1 MKLALIGLILMQVL
15 ATCAPDYSRP
25 DAALPPVYRDQ
36 PPAAAT
42 QASLGDLGWWQ
53 LFKDPQLLALLRTAV
68 AQNQDIN
75 VAAQRVQEAQAQLTI
90 TAANLYPNV
99 NAVFSAQYS
108 QTNGQRSLITPKST
122 FSPNGLLALSYE
134 FDFFGK
140 YRSATAAARAQS
152 LQATYAQETVM
163 AAVVASTASLY
174 FQILE
179 LDNELAIAR
188 ANLAVRRQ
196 SLDLVRARLYGGV
209 GTLQDVRQAEQLV
222 AQAQA
227 AIPQIQRATA
237 QAENALSVLLGG
249 YPAPV
254 PRGLPL
260 RAQVAMPLV
269 PAAGLP
275 SELLERRPDIRASE
289 ESLIAANAQIGVARS
304 LLFPQITLQAAAG
317 AGTVQTAY
325 LSLGQG
331 YISILPQLVQ
341 QIFNAGAARAAVGQA
356 QAAKEAAVL
365 SYIQSVHQGFSDV
378 SDALVDY
385 DKDREITV
393 ASAENEFASLDSAR
407 LANLRFEGGVTSYL
421 EVLDSQT
428 RAFSAEV
435 QLSQAELSERLDIV
449 DLYQA
454 LGGGWQPETAAVTTP
469 APVQPPSSS
478 PVPSP

>member
-1 MKLALIGLILMQVL
+1 MKLALIGLILAQVL

-25 DAALPPVYRDQ
+25 ETALPPVYRDQ
-36 PPAAAT
+36 APASAT

-53 LFKDPQLLALLRTAV
+53 LFKDPQLLALLRVAV
-68 AQNQDIN
+68 AQNQDVN

-90 TAANLYPNV
+90 TAANLYPSI

-108 QTNGQRSLITPKST
+108 QTNGQRSILTPKST

-152 LQATYAQETVM
+152 LQAQYAQQTVM

-179 LDNELAIAR
+179 LDNELRIAR
-188 ANLAVRRQ
+188 SNLAVRRQ

-222 AQAQA
+222 AQAQV
-227 AIPQIQRATA
+227 AIPQIERATA

-249 YPAPV
+249 YPSAV

-260 RAQVAMPLV
+260 RDQIAMPLI
-269 PAAGLP
+269 PEAGLP
-275 SELLERRPDIRASE
+275 SELLERRPDIRSSE
-289 ESLIAANAQIGVARS
+289 EALIAANAQIGVARS
-304 LLFPQITLQAAAG
+304 LLFPQVTLQAAAG
-317 AGTVQTAY
+317 AGTVQVPFANF
-325 LSLGQG
+325 GQG

-341 QIFNAGAARAAVGQA
+341 QIFNAGAAHAAVGQA

-365 SYIQSVHQGFSDV
+365 SYVQSVHQGFSDV
-378 SDALVDY
+378 SDGLVDY

-393 ASAENEFASLDSAR
+393 ASAENEFAAVDSAR

-435 QLSQAELSERLDIV
+435 QLSQAQLSERLDLV
-449 DLYQA
+449 NLYQA
-454 LGGGWQPETAAVTTP
+454 LGGGWQIETNAASP
-469 APVQPPSSS
+469 GPSPSSPAS
-478 PVPSP
+478 PSP

>member
-1 MKLALIGLILMQVL
+1 
-15 ATCAPDYSRP
+15 
-25 DAALPPVYRDQ
+25 
-36 PPAAAT
+36 
-42 QASLGDLGWWQ
+42 
-53 LFKDPQLLALLRTAV
+53 
-68 AQNQDIN
+68 
-75 VAAQRVQEAQAQLTI
+75 
-90 TAANLYPNV
+90 
-99 NAVFSAQYS
+99 
-108 QTNGQRSLITPKST
+108 
-122 FSPNGLLALSYE
+122 
-134 FDFFGK
+134 
-140 YRSATAAARAQS
+140 
-152 LQATYAQETVM
+152 
-163 AAVVASTASLY
+163 
-174 FQILE
+174 
-179 LDNELAIAR
+179 
-188 ANLAVRRQ
+188 
-196 SLDLVRARLYGGV
+196 
-209 GTLQDVRQAEQLV
+209 
-222 AQAQA
+222 
-227 AIPQIQRATA
+227 
-237 QAENALSVLLGG
+237 
-249 YPAPV
+249 
-254 PRGLPL
+254 
-260 RAQVAMPLV
+260 
-269 PAAGLP
+269 
-275 SELLERRPDIRASE
+275 
-289 ESLIAANAQIGVARS
+289 
-304 LLFPQITLQAAAG
+304 
-317 AGTVQTAY
+317 VQTAY

>member
-1 MKLALIGLILMQVL
+1 
-15 ATCAPDYSRP
+15 
-25 DAALPPVYRDQ
+25 
-36 PPAAAT
+36 
-42 QASLGDLGWWQ
+42 
-53 LFKDPQLLALLRTAV
+53 
-68 AQNQDIN
+68 
-75 VAAQRVQEAQAQLTI
+75 
-90 TAANLYPNV
+90 
-99 NAVFSAQYS
+99 
-108 QTNGQRSLITPKST
+108 
-122 FSPNGLLALSYE
+122 
-134 FDFFGK
+134 
-140 YRSATAAARAQS
+140 
-152 LQATYAQETVM
+152 M

-469 APVQPPSSS
+469 APVQPPNSS

>member
-1 MKLALIGLILMQVL
+1 M
-15 ATCAPDYSRP
+15 
-25 DAALPPVYRDQ
+25 
-36 PPAAAT
+36 
-42 QASLGDLGWWQ
+42 GWWQ

-163 AAVVASTASLY
+163 AAGASTASLY

-331 YISILPQLVQ
+331 YISILPQCNRSSTPARPALPSGKPKPPRRRPCCRTFSRCTKASRTFRTRSSTTTRIERSRWRRRRTSLLPWTPLAWPTCVS
-341 QIFNAGAARAAVGQA
+341 RAASRRILKCSTA
-356 QAAKEAAVL
+356 RRA
-365 SYIQSVHQGFSDV
+365 
-378 SDALVDY
+378 
-385 DKDREITV
+385 R
-393 ASAENEFASLDSAR
+393 SAPKSSCR
-407 LANLRFEGGVTSYL
+407 R
-421 EVLDSQT
+421 
-428 RAFSAEV
+428 
-435 QLSQAELSERLDIV
+435 
-449 DLYQA
+449 
-454 LGGGWQPETAAVTTP
+454 
-469 APVQPPSSS
+469 PS
-478 PVPSP
+478 